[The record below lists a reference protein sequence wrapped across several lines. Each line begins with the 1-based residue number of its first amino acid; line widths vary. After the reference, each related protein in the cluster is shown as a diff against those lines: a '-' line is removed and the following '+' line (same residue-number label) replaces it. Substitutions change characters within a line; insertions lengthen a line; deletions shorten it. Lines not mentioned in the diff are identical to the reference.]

1 LGGISLDIDPE
12 ARMFHGRTSLRL
24 MDLDLSRLPI
34 ASPQVPLTGKARLDF
49 SEIDILPG
57 RITSSGRGEV
67 DIFGGRIV
75 LRNFAVADPFSRSR
89 AISFDVD
96 LLDLDLKK
104 MTDVVPFGEVTGILR
119 GEIKDLTLSY
129 GQPERFS
136 LNVESVKKKGVPQ
149 TFSLK
154 AVDNLTVISSGEKA
168 SMGSNQFWMRFI
180 RGFRYARIGIV
191 STLKN
196 DTFTLNGT
204 IKENG
209 VEYLVKKP
217 ALFGINI
224 INRMPKKNIS
234 FKEMMNRLSRVGQ
247 SDNPKVTH

>member
-1 LGGISLDIDPE
+1 MTLAVDPRSGAFQGRAALGLSN
-12 ARMFHGRTSLRL
+12 
-24 MDLDLSRLPI
+24 LDLSHLPI
-34 ASPQVPLTGKARLDF
+34 ASPEFPLTGKARLEF
-49 SEIDILPG
+49 SQLDISPAS
-57 RITSSGRGEV
+57 IAAVGRGEI
-67 DIFGGRIV
+67 DIFGGRVV

-104 MTDVVPFGEVTGILR
+104 ITDVVPFGEVTGILR
-119 GEIKDLTLSY
+119 GEIRDLTLSY

-154 AVDNLTVISSGEKA
+154 AVDNLTVISSGEQA

-180 RGFRYARIGIV
+180 RGFRYAKIGIV

-224 INRMPKKNIS
+224 INRMPKKHIS

-247 SDNPKVTH
+247 SDKPKVTH